1 MMNKIEE
8 ILQSKEPQNI
18 GELIYELR
26 KRLGFSRAEVRRKYN
41 ETFSDEKAY
50 MTFWRIETGRT
61 KNLKPAMLFGILR
74 ILGIT
79 ADDFYKYIEKN
90 KKYYFW
96 NR

>member
-1 MMNKIEE
+1 MNRIEE
-8 ILQSKEPQNI
+8 ILQKKEPKNI

-26 KRLGFSRAEVRRKYN
+26 KRLGFSRAEIRRRYN
-41 ETFSDEKAY
+41 EVFSEEKTY

-61 KNLKPAMLFGILR
+61 ENLKPAMLFGILK

-79 ADDFYKYIEKN
+79 DDDFYEYIEKN

-96 NR
+96 NK